1 MMGYPFDACLS
12 MGKKEMGKKKRKK
25 SFNHKVSAATSPILV
40 PSPRL
45 AVLLLREPQI
55 LQTAPDLYLW

>member
-1 MMGYPFDACLS
+1 MMGYPFDACLG
-12 MGKKEMGKKKRKK
+12 MEKKEMGKKREK
-25 SFNHKVSAATSPILV
+25 SFNHKVSPATSPILV